1 MAELL
6 LNMGFIDY
14 RLLIQYNRN
23 DKMKKA
29 LSRVS
34 GVLILS
40 GLLYALAVGIFGNS
54 YTFNIISCVSDDVA
68 VKAAN
73 VAGFNMTD
81 EYGLEMED
89 IRMQIVYQL
98 ARRSVVRVAVKES
111 AGSGIIWKIDDGIV
125 IASNRH
131 LLMKDVKA
139 EVVFCN
145 KEIADAEILGYSQQY
160 DIGFIRIPEEAVTN
174 QILRDIYEAVPA
186 FYETDSEDA
195 RNEFASQYG
204 EARILQVGLGDS
216 KTIDFS
222 TGMIQGLRFVPLFNT
237 HVLETA
243 CFSKAGMSG
252 GGVFDE
258 GGRLVGMISGG
269 EVPEDSEKREAE
281 LTYSI
286 PPVLIEAEY
295 NAIINR

>member
-1 MAELL
+1 
-6 LNMGFIDY
+6 
-14 RLLIQYNRN
+14 
-23 DKMKKA
+23 MKKA
-29 LSRVS
+29 LSRIS

-40 GLLYALAVGIFGNS
+40 GMLYVLLVGIFGNS
-54 YTFNIISCVSDDVA
+54 YEFNTISCVSDAAA
-68 VKAAN
+68 VKA
-73 VAGFNMTD
+73 VKMAGFNMAD

-89 IRMQIVYQL
+89 MRMQIVYQL

-111 AGSGIIWKIDDGIV
+111 AGSGIIWKIDNGIV
-125 IASNRH
+125 IVSNRH
-131 LLMKDVKA
+131 LLMKDVRA

-145 KEIADAEILGYSQQY
+145 KETADAEILGYSQQY
-160 DIGFIRIPEEAVTN
+160 DIGFIRIPGEAAAN
-174 QILRDIYEAVPA
+174 QILRDVYEAVPV

-195 RNEFASQYG
+195 RSEFASQY
-204 EARILQVGLGDS
+204 ADTKVLQIGLGDS
-216 KTIDFS
+216 RTMEFS
-222 TGMIQGLRFVPLFNT
+222 TGVIKELRFVPLFNT

-269 EVPEDSEKREAE
+269 EVPEDSQKKEAE

-286 PPVLIEAEY
+286 PPSLIEAEY
-295 NAIINR
+295 NAIMSR